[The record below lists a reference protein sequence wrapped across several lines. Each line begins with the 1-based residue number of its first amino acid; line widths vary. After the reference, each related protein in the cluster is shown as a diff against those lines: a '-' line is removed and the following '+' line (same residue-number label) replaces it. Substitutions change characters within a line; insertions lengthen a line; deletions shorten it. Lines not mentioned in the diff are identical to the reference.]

1 MSVFSAM
8 IITRKASAPPCQ
20 RTDLQ
25 VRARTNAKGL
35 HHPQI
40 IPAPALLLPLLL
52 GGVFGEGQVTDLQK
66 VSPIGGLDCP
76 SPSASSFINSSAKSC
91 SQQDPRADDQR
102 SLDSCEQDRSVKSY
116 LPLTADGSE
125 SFSDSSAFGDNQD
138 CFSPPATLANLAS
151 SSQSTKR
158 LDLGADGQRF
168 MGFRW
173 ADLSGTSNHPPME
186 EAIPQV
192 VTDSDSD
199 WSTDSDEF
207 SEADEGGD
215 EDFDFGSEYQ
225 LPEIPDIQT
234 NWPPPFCSL
243 PDSPLQST
251 PIDIFRWDELAE
263 SLPNQEAVSYVSRGL
278 KEGFSLQFHPIPLKS
293 VSRNMPSS
301 YRNPEVIDSYLEEEV
316 RLGRV
321 AGPFSE
327 LPMGNLHINRFGVVP
342 KKESDKF
349 RLILDLSYPEN
360 ASPNAG
366 VSDEDA
372 SVSYEDLDM
381 AIEAILVSGR
391 GSLLSKFDIQSAYR
405 LLPIAIND
413 RYLLGMKWRRFFY
426 VDLVLPF
433 GSRVAPSIFT
443 VFADVL
449 RDIIQR
455 DVISANIQHY
465 LDDYLLISPP
475 GKRREAMADFRTA
488 KAICDFLGIPIN
500 EDKDF
505 LPATLLPHLGIELD
519 TVNFEARLP
528 QDKVAS
534 ILALINAW
542 LSKGFGTKRDLI
554 SLHGKLEWASK
565 VVQPGRPFLRSI
577 IDRAHSVSKKHFF
590 VRLASP
596 EKEDLRWWS
605 HLLTVWNGVSLFI
618 HQKLKPIPDFTISSD
633 AAGSIGFGIVYGSA
647 WVAEKW
653 PPLPLGTNIAIL
665 ELIPIV
671 ISATI
676 WGQYWSGKSVLFFCD
691 NSAAVSCLKAGLCKD
706 PHLSFLVRE
715 LATLAVIHSFRFSAE
730 HVSGEKNKVSDA
742 LSRFNFQVFRSL
754 RPWADKCKTEVPEG
768 LILRLLRS
776 A

>member
-1 MSVFSAM
+1 M
-8 IITRKASAPPCQ
+8 APCS
-20 RTDLQ
+20 
-25 VRARTNAKGL
+25 GL
-35 HHPQI
+35 
-40 IPAPALLLPLLL
+40 
-52 GGVFGEGQVTDLQK
+52 FRE
-66 VSPIGGLDCP
+66 PI
-76 SPSASSFINSSAKSC
+76 
-91 SQQDPRADDQR
+91 
-102 SLDSCEQDRSVKSY
+102 
-116 LPLTADGSE
+116 
-125 SFSDSSAFGDNQD
+125 
-138 CFSPPATLANLAS
+138 
-151 SSQSTKR
+151 
-158 LDLGADGQRF
+158 
-168 MGFRW
+168 
-173 ADLSGTSNHPPME
+173 
-186 EAIPQV
+186 
-192 VTDSDSD
+192 
-199 WSTDSDEF
+199 STDSDEF

-293 VSRNMPSS
+293 VSRNMPTS

-465 LDDYLLISPP
+465 LDDYLLIS
-475 GKRREAMADFRTA
+475 
-488 KAICDFLGIPIN
+488 L
-500 EDKDF
+500 
-505 LPATLLPHLGIELD
+505 
-519 TVNFEARLP
+519 
-528 QDKVAS
+528 
-534 ILALINAW
+534 
-542 LSKGFGTKRDLI
+542 LI
-554 SLHGKLEWASK
+554 SPL
-565 VVQPGRPFLRSI
+565 
-577 IDRAHSVSKKHFF
+577 
-590 VRLASP
+590 
-596 EKEDLRWWS
+596 
-605 HLLTVWNGVSLFI
+605 
-618 HQKLKPIPDFTISSD
+618 LKPS
-633 AAGSIGFGIVYGSA
+633 
-647 WVAEKW
+647 
-653 PPLPLGTNIAIL
+653 
-665 ELIPIV
+665 V
-671 ISATI
+671 IS
-676 WGQYWSGKSVLFFCD
+676 
-691 NSAAVSCLKAGLCKD
+691 
-706 PHLSFLVRE
+706 
-715 LATLAVIHSFRFSAE
+715 
-730 HVSGEKNKVSDA
+730 
-742 LSRFNFQVFRSL
+742 
-754 RPWADKCKTEVPEG
+754 
-768 LILRLLRS
+768 
-776 A
+776 